1 MGAVNSTQREIPGN
15 KLNQIKNKDYS
26 VVTINENTRVFNNK
40 GNIIVNKLNGDGTC
54 HPLPDESILKDNQL
68 NKNVFVTGN
77 KNTGKK
83 YVRLYAN
90 KKCTIRANEE
100 AYATVKKPEAD
111 LFSPNLQSPDELD
124 PNTVFTFIPYNPY
137 QNAYYYKISNTEINT
152 PRLPQFYIKNKDSS
166 TYLNKQFAEYEDE
179 NPNACR
185 EIPTTNP
192 TEIDT
197 GLDYFFLPKATD
209 ANKGREVGLDRFPD
223 EKNTVSKSN
232 KFSPITIYTD
242 AIKNNGEFVTDEKGN
257 KICSNIYTPSIKNSG
272 DKLRKGYH
280 EPPDANERIRYTP
293 IPYTTV
299 HNYGTVI
306 AEKSNSLYY
315 ELKDEKGILD

>member
-1 MGAVNSTQREIPGN
+1 MGAVNSTQTEIPGN
-15 KLNQIKNKDYS
+15 ILNQIKNKDYS
-26 VVTINENTRVFNNK
+26 VVSINENTRVFNSK
-40 GNIIVNKLNGDGTC
+40 GNIIVNQLNGDGTC
-54 HPLPDESILKDNQL
+54 HPLPDASILKANDKL
-68 NKNVFVTGN
+68 NKNIFVTGK
-77 KNTGKK
+77 KNI
-83 YVRLYAN
+83 RLYAN

-111 LFSPNLQSPDELD
+111 LFSPNLQYPNVPD
-124 PNTVFTFIPYNPY
+124 PNTVFTFIPYKPY
-137 QNAYYYKISNTEINT
+137 QNAYYYKINNTEINT
-152 PRLPQFYIKNKDSS
+152 PRLPQFYIKNKNSPA
-166 TYLNKQFAEYEDE
+166 YLNKQFVEYEDD

-185 EIPTTNP
+185 EIPTTKP
-192 TEIDT
+192 TELDM

-209 ANKGREVGLDRFPD
+209 ENKGREVGIDRFPD
-223 EKNTVSKSN
+223 EKNTISN
-232 KFSPITIYTD
+232 SNNFSPITIYTD
-242 AIKNNGEFVTDEKGN
+242 AIKQNDVFVTDEKGN

-280 EPPDANERIRYTP
+280 ETPDANGRIRYTP

-315 ELKDEKGILD
+315 ELKDEPGLLD